1 MAIVLVMFYYIWN
14 ETFGSREIPDPRE
27 IRFYQGCEIVSN
39 TCGILMFLTN
49 IFILVCSQVSQGGIV
64 QKDMEKSVCN

>member
-1 MAIVLVMFYYIWN
+1 
-14 ETFGSREIPDPRE
+14 
-27 IRFYQGCEIVSN
+27 
-39 TCGILMFLTN
+39 MFLTN